1 MTEELEA
8 CKMAGITVREG
19 ATVETMQIAL
29 QTNFEA
35 EELSIREVFDRI
47 DTDGGGSLDRE
58 ELRIGAAMLGLAVG
72 DKELDETFEQ

>member
-1 MTEELEA
+1 MAEALEA

-58 ELRIGAAMLGLAVG
+58 ELRIGAAMPGLAVG

>member
-1 MTEELEA
+1 MAEALEA

-47 DTDGGGSLDRE
+47 DTDGGGSLNRE
-58 ELRIGAAMLGLAVG
+58 
-72 DKELDETFEQ
+72 

>member
-1 MTEELEA
+1 MTEALEA

>member
-1 MTEELEA
+1 
-8 CKMAGITVREG
+8 MAGITVREG

>member
-1 MTEELEA
+1 MTEALEA

-58 ELRIGAAMLGLAVG
+58 ELRVGAAMLGLAVG

>member
-1 MTEELEA
+1 MTEALEA

-72 DKELDETFEQ
+72 DKELDETFKQ

>member
-1 MTEELEA
+1 MADALEA
-8 CKMAGITVREG
+8 CKMAGITVLEG

>member
-1 MTEELEA
+1 MAEALEA

>member
-1 MTEELEA
+1 MAEALEA

-47 DTDGGGSLDRE
+47 DTDGGGSLHRE